1 MSMTPPKPTRA
12 RRRYRCHACGDEIE
26 PGDLYRRRTI
36 TRAVGRA
43 PSVELR
49 DGYPTV
55 VENCFRVQARVCQ
68 RCS

>member
-1 MSMTPPKPTRA
+1 MPTTQPKPTRA
-12 RRRYRCHACGDEIE
+12 RRHYRCHACGGAIE
-26 PGDLYRRRTI
+26 SGDPYRRRTI
-36 TRAVGRA
+36 TRTVGKA

-68 RCS
+68 RCF